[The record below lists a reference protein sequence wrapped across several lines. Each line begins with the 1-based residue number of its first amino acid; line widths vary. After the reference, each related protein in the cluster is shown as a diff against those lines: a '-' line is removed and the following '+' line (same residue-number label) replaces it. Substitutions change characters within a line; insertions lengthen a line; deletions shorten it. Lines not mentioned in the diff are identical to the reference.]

1 MSAHRSA
8 VREAIM
14 EAAVSLA
21 VERGA
26 MSVTMSDVA
35 AAAGVSRATLY
46 KYFPDVQSI
55 LQAEHHRQMAE
66 ELQELHSVKAAGG
79 DAGQQLEQVLRIHAM
94 MVHRHHDSAIAGV
107 LHQSGALQHKEQFL
121 EVIVR
126 TAADDGKIRT
136 DVGPGELTRF
146 CLHALSAAGQADSEA
161 EVDRLVRLTLDALE
175 TPAPSEK

>member
-21 VERGA
+21 VEHGVL
-26 MSVTMSDVA
+26 SVTMSDVA
-35 AAAGVSRATLY
+35 ASAGVSRATLY

-55 LQAEHHRQMAE
+55 LQAEHHRQMAG
-66 ELQELHSVKAAGG
+66 ELQELHAVKAAGG
-79 DAGQQLEQVLRIHAM
+79 DAGRQLEQVLRIHAL

-121 EVIVR
+121 EGIVR
-126 TAADDGKIRT
+126 KAADDGKIRT
-136 DVGPGELTRF
+136 DVAPPELTRF
-146 CLHALSAAGQADSEA
+146 CLHALAAAAQADSEA

-175 TPAPSEK
+175 TPVA